1 MFRKLIILLKIW
13 DFLISKLEIDIKTK
27 NIITKLLLNYLNNM
41 NIYKSNHKA
50 FTLVELIIV
59 IAILAIL
66 WTIAFISLQWYSTQ
80 ARDSARISDM
90 SSIVTSLELFNL
102 DAWKYPL
109 PTDWTDITYSWSVVW
124 KQWSFWE
131 TVDTNTKIIDR
142 IVLDPLTNTKYT
154 YSVTTKRN
162 EFEVWWIMEWDWISL
177 NNMNNTYAWDVEATA
192 YVKWNYNWIVTK
204 SLSGTKCDLLSS
216 PTIIASDIVTSTDVV
231 EIINNE
237 RLVYNWFKNLPSS
250 FRLSKFKGD
259 WWFSFRPNKIVAYS
273 DTNSC
278 ETITNNV
285 NYIPRIEILKWIQ
298 EAYTWTILNNKWEIK
313 SILDLNI
320 DLNNPNSE
328 VIAFWWNFVNNY
340 FWWNVGIS
348 WTTTIWWP
356 TVITLN
362 SNWWTGWSSSVIWEN
377 WLSLPIISVP
387 TRTWYI
393 FNWYFSAPSW
403 WTKYYN
409 SDGTSAITFSST
421 SNITLYA
428 QWSFPPI
435 PNIYGWYKWWTTGY
449 NEWKWIKVDGAWNM
463 YVIWEVDTSTT
474 LFWTWF
480 ISWWFIAKV
489 DWSWNILWKHDWF
502 LYLSPETIAID
513 WNWNVYFW
521 WYYNNTAT
529 FLWNTFTTKWA
540 IVTKFDTNW
549 NNLWYKTSE
558 QTSNVE
564 FDDMAVDSSWNVYI
578 AGLIYPSLTFFWT
591 TTTRASNFVK
601 FDTNWNL
608 AWYKECWL
616 DLNYNYW
623 VSCFSNWRWLDIK
636 DWNLYVTSSI
646 WSGPSVLWVRDV
658 SYLWQTIQVD
668 RNNALQLL
676 VAKLDLSW
684 NTIWLNITWSTWDER
699 PFSLDVWQWWDI
711 YLAWWFNKSSNIFWQ
726 AMSTTYPSTWQFI
739 AKLDNDWNLLW
750 AKQSTWAST
759 THTSSSSIQE
769 DKDWNILITWLCSTG
784 PMNYFWYTVTTN
796 TSNPITSYRNDSYLI
811 KLNNNWDLIWWK
823 KTYWGVRFWWKNTLD
838 TDSNW
843 NIYLAWIYFWN
854 YVSIFTVGSTWT
866 YPLTWVWDIVF
877 VKVNSLWNT
886 N

>member
-1 MFRKLIILLKIW
+1 
-13 DFLISKLEIDIKTK
+13 
-27 NIITKLLLNYLNNM
+27 M

-66 WTIAFISLQWYSTQ
+66 GTIAFISLQGYSTQ

-102 DAWKYPL
+102 DAGKYPL
-109 PTDWTDITYSWSVVW
+109 PTDWTDITYSGSVVW
-124 KQWSFWE
+124 KQGSFGE

-162 EFEVWWIMEWDWISL
+162 EFEVGGIMEGDGISL
-177 NNMNNTYAWDVEATA
+177 NNMNNTYAGDVEATA
-192 YVKWNYNWIVTK
+192 YVKGNYNGIVTK

-237 RLVYNWFKNLPSS
+237 RLVYNGFKNLPSS

-259 WWFSFRPNKIVAYS
+259 GGFSFRPNKIVAYS

-285 NYIPRIEILKWIQ
+285 NYIPRIEILKGIQ
-298 EAYTWTILNNKWEIK
+298 EAYTGTILNNKGEIK

-328 VIAFWWNFVNNY
+328 VIAFGGNFVNNY
-340 FWWNVGIS
+340 FGGNVGIS
-348 WTTTIWWP
+348 GTTTIGGP

-362 SNWWTGWSSSVIWEN
+362 SNGGTGGSSSVIGEN
-377 WLSLPIISVP
+377 GLSLPIISVP
-387 TRTWYI
+387 TRTGYI
-393 FNWYFSAPSW
+393 FNGYFSAPSGG
-403 WTKYYN
+403 TKYYN

-435 PNIYGWYKWWTTGY
+435 PNIYGGYKGGTTGY
-449 NEWKWIKVDGAWNM
+449 NEGKGIKVDGAGNM
-463 YVIWEVDTSTT
+463 YVIGEVDTSTT
-474 LFWTWF
+474 LFGTGF
-480 ISWWFIAKV
+480 ISGGFIAKV
-489 DWSWNILWKHDWF
+489 DGSGNILWKHDGF

-513 WNWNVYFW
+513 GNGNVYFGG
-521 WYYNNTAT
+521 YYNNTAT
-529 FLWNTFTTKWA
+529 FLGNTFTTKGA
-540 IVTKFDTNW
+540 IVTKFDTNG

-564 FDDMAVDSSWNVYI
+564 FDDMAVDSSGNVYI
-578 AGLIYPSLTFFWT
+578 AGLIYPSLTFFGT

-601 FDTNWNL
+601 FDTNGNL
-608 AWYKECWL
+608 AWYKECGL
-616 DLNYNYW
+616 DLNYNYG
-623 VSCFSNWRWLDIK
+623 VSCFSNGRGLDIK
-636 DWNLYVTSSI
+636 DGNLYVTSSI
-646 WSGPSVLWVRDV
+646 WSGPSVLGVRDV
-658 SYLWQTIQVD
+658 SYLGQTIQVD

-676 VAKLDLSW
+676 VAKLDLSG
-684 NTIWLNITWSTWDER
+684 NTIWLNITGSTGDER
-699 PFSLDVWQWWDI
+699 PFSLDVGQGGDI
-711 YLAWWFNKSSNIFWQ
+711 YLAGWFNKSSNIFGQ
-726 AMSTTYPSTWQFI
+726 AMSTTYPSTGQFI
-739 AKLDNDWNLLW
+739 AKLDNDGNLLW
-750 AKQSTWAST
+750 AKQSTGAST

-769 DKDWNILITWLCSTG
+769 DKDGNILITGLCSTG
-784 PMNYFWYTVTTN
+784 PMNYFGYTVTTN

-811 KLNNNWDLIWWK
+811 KLNNNGDLIWGK
-823 KTYWGVRFWWKNTLD
+823 KTYGGVRFGWKNTLD
-838 TDSNW
+838 TDSNG
-843 NIYLAWIYFWN
+843 NIYLAGIYFGN
-854 YVSIFTVGSTWT
+854 YVSIFTVGSTGT
-866 YPLTWVWDIVF
+866 YPLTGVWDIVF
-877 VKVNSLWNT
+877 VKVNSLGNT